1 MEESEQEMAIP
12 WEHVAGSPNGHRVQ
26 LFALSTCGWCRKT
39 KQLLDDL
46 GVEYDRVDVDL
57 LEGDAKSETV
67 AEVKKWNAAAT
78 FPTIVID
85 GDKAIVGYE
94 VEAIKEKLG

>member
-1 MEESEQEMAIP
+1 MSIP
-12 WEHVAGSPNGHRVQ
+12 WEHVSGNSNSHEVR

-39 KQLLDDL
+39 KQLMEEL
-46 GVEYDRVDVDL
+46 GIEYDRVDVDL
-57 LEGDAKSETV
+57 LEGEERDEAV
-67 AEVKKWNAAAT
+67 AELSKWNSAKT

-94 VEAIKEKLG
+94 ADMIRQDLG